1 MTTATAQRT
10 QTAQPP
16 NAPFIIWVGLLG
28 LLMVWGAVSGI
39 IVLTI
44 GLAVTGLTDQVPWGL
59 WIVLDLS
66 AISLGAGAFI
76 FSAIVYL
83 LKLERFRIFARVA
96 VLVGFLGYTSAM
108 LALFLDIGRPD
119 RFFYPIIFPN
129 VHSVLWEIT
138 MCVVLYFAVLAAE
151 MAPVVLESRFFSR
164 WPQAAQIGHQIHKAT
179 PFLAVVGL
187 GLSLLH
193 QSSLGATYGVIAARP
208 LWYKPSLPIM
218 FILSAAAGG
227 IGATILGVHVVSYF
241 KGKFVIKKKVIE
253 QAAIIAGGMLA
264 LYLYIK
270 IWDWAT
276 TTYYSST
283 AARETDL
290 ALLRLTTPY
299 DTSFWLVE
307 VLLGGMIP
315 LVIFFWPR
323 LRRNFWWLSLAS
335 LLTVVGIVFLRWNVT
350 VAGLVVPLDWSPGS
364 AFLFPRIFYAPT
376 VPELGA
382 FFGIVA
388 YALLGYT
395 LAVRFLPIFEEEEE
409 PPSSMP
415 IDETAPA

>member
-16 NAPFIIWVGLLG
+16 NAPFIIRVGLLG

-39 IVLTI
+39 IVLTN

-129 VHSVLWEIT
+129 VHSVLWDIT

-323 LRRNFWWLSLAS
+323 LRRDFWWLGLGS
-335 LLTVVGIVFLRWNVT
+335 LLTVVGIVFLRGDVA
-350 VAGLVVPLDWSPGS
+350 VAGLVV
-364 AFLFPRIFYAPT
+364 
-376 VPELGA
+376 
-382 FFGIVA
+382 
-388 YALLGYT
+388 
-395 LAVRFLPIFEEEEE
+395 
-409 PPSSMP
+409 
-415 IDETAPA
+415 